1 MAWARVLGAV
11 RGPML
16 ENRIERGRQSMRDES
31 TVQTEQESKILEA
44 HTSMFL
50 GKWMYLSFC
59 KEFLCNEHGNYAQ
72 HARPDGKLNDFVV
85 KTEL

>member
-1 MAWARVLGAV
+1 M
-11 RGPML
+11 P
-16 ENRIERGRQSMRDES
+16 DES

-59 KEFLCNEHGNYAQ
+59 NKEFLCNEHGNYAQ
-72 HARPDGKLNDFVV
+72 HPRPDGKLNDFVV